1 MDSNIRLPKTKVGYK
16 SFYKI
21 IEVSK
26 ELFRVKGVSTTSV
39 NEIIEKAEVATGTF
53 YNYFDDKLAVYKYL
67 LDDYSTIIRKRI
79 YDAIRTVET
88 RYEKE
93 RIGIKTFLEFAR
105 EDKLS
110 YRIIWESLF
119 IDQRLFVNYYTNF
132 SNVYVNQ
139 LAYAVKGGQIKDNI
153 DLKTLSFMLMGIA
166 NFVGLQVVFKGD
178 VSDEELDKI
187 TDQIMYVLKNGM
199 FT

>member
-132 SNVYVNQ
+132 SNAYVNQ

-178 VSDEELDKI
+178 ITDEELDEI

>member
-139 LAYAVKGGQIKDNI
+139 LKSAVKLGQVKDNI

-166 NFVGLQVVFKGD
+166 NFVGLQVVFEGD
-178 VSDEELDKI
+178 LSDEELDKI

>member
-67 LDDYSTIIRKRI
+67 LDDYSIIIRKRI

-132 SNVYVNQ
+132 SNAYVNQ

-166 NFVGLQVVFKGD
+166 NFVGLQVVFEGD
-178 VSDEELDKI
+178 LSDEELDKI

>member
-1 MDSNIRLPKTKVGYK
+1 MNSNIRLPKTKVGYK

-26 ELFRVKGVSTTSV
+26 DLFRIKGVSTTSV

-67 LDDYSTIIRKRI
+67 LDDYSAIIRKKI
-79 YDAIRTVET
+79 NDAIRTVET

-139 LAYAVKGGQIKDNI
+139 LKSAVKLGQVKDNI

-166 NFVGLQVVFKGD
+166 NFVGLQVVFEGD
-178 VSDEELDKI
+178 LSDEELDKI

>member
-132 SNVYVNQ
+132 
-139 LAYAVKGGQIKDNI
+139 
-153 DLKTLSFMLMGIA
+153 
-166 NFVGLQVVFKGD
+166 
-178 VSDEELDKI
+178 
-187 TDQIMYVLKNGM
+187 
-199 FT
+199 

>member
-166 NFVGLQVVFKGD
+166 NFVGLQVVFEGD
-178 VSDEELDKI
+178 LSDEELDKI

>member
-1 MDSNIRLPKTKVGYK
+1 MNSNIRLPKTQVGYK

-21 IEVSK
+21 IEEAK
-26 ELFRVKGVSTTSV
+26 ELFRNKGVSTTSV
-39 NEIIEKAEVATGTF
+39 NEIIEKAGVATGTF

-79 YDAIRTVET
+79 NDAIRTVDT

-105 EDKLS
+105 EDKLT

-119 IDQRLFVNYYTNF
+119 IDSSLFVNYYTNF
-132 SNVYVNQ
+132 SKVYVKQ
-139 LAYAVKGGQIKDNI
+139 LAAAVKKGEVKEEI
-153 DLKTLSFMLMGIA
+153 DLDTLSFMLMGIS
-166 NFVGLQVVFKGD
+166 NFVGLKVVFKGD
-178 VSDEELDKI
+178 VSDEELDNI
-187 TDQIMYVLKNGM
+187 TDQIMYILKNGM
-199 FT
+199 FK

>member
-132 SNVYVNQ
+132 SNAYVNQ

-166 NFVGLQVVFKGD
+166 NFVGLQVVFEGD
-178 VSDEELDKI
+178 LSDEELHKI
-187 TDQIMYVLKNGM
+187 TDQIMYVL
-199 FT
+199 

>member
-79 YDAIRTVET
+79 YDAIRTVEN

-132 SNVYVNQ
+132 SNAYVNQ

-166 NFVGLQVVFKGD
+166 NFVGLQVVFEGD
-178 VSDEELDKI
+178 LSDEELDKI

>member
-39 NEIIEKAEVATGTF
+39 NEIIEKAEIATGTF

-132 SNVYVNQ
+132 SNAYVNQ

-166 NFVGLQVVFKGD
+166 NFVGLQVVFEGD
-178 VSDEELDKI
+178 LSDEELDKI

>member
-132 SNVYVNQ
+132 SNAYVNQ

-166 NFVGLQVVFKGD
+166 NFVGLQVVFEGD
-178 VSDEELDKI
+178 LSDEELDKI

>member
-1 MDSNIRLPKTKVGYK
+1 MNSNIRLPKTKVGYK

-26 ELFRVKGVSTTSV
+26 DLFRVKGVSTTSV

-67 LDDYSTIIRKRI
+67 LDDYSAIIRKKI
-79 YDAIRTVET
+79 NDAIRTVET

-139 LAYAVKGGQIKDNI
+139 LKSAVKLGQVKDNI

-166 NFVGLQVVFKGD
+166 NFVGLQVVFEGD
-178 VSDEELDKI
+178 LSDEELDKI

>member
-1 MDSNIRLPKTKVGYK
+1 MNSNIRLPKTKVGYK

-26 ELFRVKGVSTTSV
+26 ELFRIKGVSTTSV

-53 YNYFDDKLAVYKYL
+53 YNYFDDKIAVYKYL
-67 LDDYSTIIRKRI
+67 LDDYSAIIRKRI
-79 YDAIRTVET
+79 NDAIRTVDT

-93 RIGIKTFLEFAR
+93 RISIKTFLEFAR

-132 SNVYVNQ
+132 SNLYVNQ
-139 LAYAVKGGQIKDNI
+139 LKTAVKASQVKDNI

-166 NFVGLQVVFKGD
+166 NFAGLQIVFKGD
-178 VSDEELDKI
+178 TTDEELDEI

>member
-26 ELFRVKGVSTTSV
+26 ELFRVKGVSNTSV

-79 YDAIRTVET
+79 NDAIKTVDT

-139 LAYAVKGGQIKDNI
+139 LAYAVKGGQIKENI

-178 VSDEELDKI
+178 VSDEELDEI